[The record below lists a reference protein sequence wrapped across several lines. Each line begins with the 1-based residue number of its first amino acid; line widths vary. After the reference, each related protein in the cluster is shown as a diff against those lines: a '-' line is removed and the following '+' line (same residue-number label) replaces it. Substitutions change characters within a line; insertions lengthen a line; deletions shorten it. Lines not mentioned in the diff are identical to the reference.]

1 MDWLSIGAAALAGA
15 LAGLVAAFVR
25 RKSKLNRTVVALA
38 FVLCFVL
45 FSVLAKEFVVPRVR
59 AWRTEQALLD
69 IPVYRLVKEGDPV
82 TYEKLKSSMVI
93 SVQRGERREQVVNA
107 LRSVF
112 VPTIPK
118 YIPIASDESIVHY
131 MDVLVKEMEMLLAE
145 DASLCYQFL
154 FPQPNVFLDLSR
166 HLSSDLQK
174 ADMDALAEVIRSA
187 IKSPQ
192 ARPDGKVGQ
201 ELLGKVARDMTVE
214 YGEDVSLLKKAQEPT
229 ADKAK
234 VCALTLSL
242 YKKAIALPSQENGV
256 LLRYL
261 LAAP

>member
-1 MDWLSIGAAALAGA
+1 M
-15 LAGLVAAFVR
+15 
-25 RKSKLNRTVVALA
+25 
-38 FVLCFVL
+38 
-45 FSVLAKEFVVPRVR
+45 
-59 AWRTEQALLD
+59 
-69 IPVYRLVKEGDPV
+69 
-82 TYEKLKSSMVI
+82 
-93 SVQRGERREQVVNA
+93 
-107 LRSVF
+107 
-112 VPTIPK
+112 PTIPK

-131 MDVLVKEMEMLLAE
+131 MEVLVTEMEMLLAK

-166 HLSSDLQK
+166 HLSGDLQK

-192 ARPDGKVGQ
+192 ARPDGRVGQ
-201 ELLGKVARDMTVE
+201 ELLGKVARDMAVE
-214 YGEDVSLLKKAQEPT
+214 HGEDVSLLRKAQEPT
-229 ADKAK
+229 ADKAE
-234 VCALTLSL
+234 VCALTVSL

>member
-1 MDWLSIGAAALAGA
+1 MDWLSIAAAALAGA
-15 LAGLVAAFVR
+15 LAGLVAALVR
-25 RKSKLNRTVVALA
+25 RKSKLNPAVVALA
-38 FVLCFVL
+38 FVLCFAL
-45 FSVLAKEFVVPRVR
+45 FSLLAKEFVVPRVR
-59 AWRTEQALLD
+59 EWRTEQALLE
-69 IPVYRLVKEGDPV
+69 IPVYQLVKEGDPA
-82 TYEKLKSSMVI
+82 TYEKLKSAMASLVR
-93 SVQRGERREQVVNA
+93 RGESREQIVSA

-118 YIPIASDESIVHY
+118 YIPIASDASIVRY
-131 MDVLVKEMEMLLAE
+131 MEVMVEEMQMLLAK

-154 FPQPNVFLDLSR
+154 FPQPNIFLDLSR
-166 HLSSDLQK
+166 YLSSDLQK
-174 ADMDALAEVIRSA
+174 ADMDALADVIRSA

-201 ELLGKVARDMTVE
+201 ELLGKIAKDMAVE
-214 YGEDVSLLKKAQEPT
+214 HGEDVALLRKAQEPT

-234 VCALTLSL
+234 VCALTVSL
-242 YKKAIALPSQENGV
+242 YQKAIALPSQENGV